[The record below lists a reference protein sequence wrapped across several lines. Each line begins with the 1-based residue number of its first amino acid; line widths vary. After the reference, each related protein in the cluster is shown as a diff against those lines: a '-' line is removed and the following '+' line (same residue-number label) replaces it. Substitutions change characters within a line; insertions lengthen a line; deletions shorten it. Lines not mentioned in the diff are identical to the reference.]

1 MHESALQT
9 ITIGNGVVGV
19 DRAPKLHIAKN
30 FVLQGFAGYIW
41 YDLSAN
47 LAKIAVKYS
56 MHNGLVLERAKP
68 ISLQATALVHV
79 LSDTA
84 DKSFVSFQFVP
95 FAADLGFS
103 KLLALH
109 DFADALQHKPCSR
122 LRDLDRARQFVTADS
137 VLAVGQHPK
146 RNHPLVEGDGRIF
159 HDRLDLYRKL
169 LLAGV
174 AEPDAP
180 SLDKRVLC
188 RSTARTNNVTVRP
201 AQLDRIGKTAVGIGK
216 VHNRFLQRFRLWQ
229 DSVHVKDDTT
239 NSHVCKL
246 VYCPR

>member
-1 MHESALQT
+1 EHLLIHIAREMERLYRNIRSLERALQQRPEVLHAVCVNATAHISLSLVNEVMHESALQT

-84 DKSFVSFQFVP
+84 DKTMKQIIR
-95 FAADLGFS
+95 FAVA
-103 KLLALH
+103 
-109 DFADALQHKPCSR
+109 
-122 LRDLDRARQFVTADS
+122 
-137 VLAVGQHPK
+137 AVC
-146 RNHPLVEGDGRIF
+146 
-159 HDRLDLYRKL
+159 
-169 LLAGV
+169 
-174 AEPDAP
+174 
-180 SLDKRVLC
+180 LC
-188 RSTARTNNVTVRP
+188 LMS
-201 AQLDRIGKTAVGIGK
+201 
-216 VHNRFLQRFRLWQ
+216 
-229 DSVHVKDDTT
+229 
-239 NSHVCKL
+239 
-246 VYCPR
+246 